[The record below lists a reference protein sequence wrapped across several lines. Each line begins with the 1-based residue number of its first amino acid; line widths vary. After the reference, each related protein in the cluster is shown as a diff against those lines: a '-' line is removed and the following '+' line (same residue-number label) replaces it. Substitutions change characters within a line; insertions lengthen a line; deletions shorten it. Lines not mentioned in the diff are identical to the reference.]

1 MGNPP
6 QEGNPMSR
14 RIAMLA
20 AGALALAPLLWMG
33 VARAVDAKATGTD
46 IYVSPTGDDTNAGT
60 SASAPLKTLAHAR
73 DVARGIDQASSGDI
87 RINLASGTYR
97 LTEPLAL
104 SAADSGTNGNTITW
118 QAASGA
124 KPVVSGG
131 LKVTGWKKGSG
142 STWSA
147 QVPAGFDTRQLYVNG
162 TRAQRASGALPIAL
176 KQSDTGYTTST
187 TNPMD
192 NWRNPTDIEFVYKG
206 GLGLWTE
213 PRCPVASISPTVVK
227 MAQPCWDN
235 STKRVMR
242 TDGSG
247 RTYNLVGRQKITEQP
262 TLVENAYELL
272 DKAGEFYLDQPAH
285 TLYYIPRTGED
296 LTRADVEAAAL
307 ETLVSGKN
315 VANVAI
321 KGIQF
326 SYATWLG
333 PNTGT
338 GFSEIQATY
347 QVTGSKGWATQGL
360 CSEVPGGTCPY
371 ANWTKA
377 PANVSFTYSK
387 NVVFDRD
394 AFAHLGGAGLDLGD
408 GVQNSSVKGSV
419 FTDISGN
426 GLDLGGVDINLPTAA
441 ADHTSGNT
449 IADNWFHY
457 MPVEYHGGVA
467 IDVGYTEHTTIS
479 HNQIDHTS
487 YTGISIGWGGWP
499 DKIKKPALP
508 NYSNNNTIDH
518 NLFFDFMQTLDDGG
532 AIYTNGI
539 TGSSFANGQ
548 KEIGN
553 LAYNGHNT
561 KGGHIYY
568 TDNGASYITIN
579 GNAAYG
585 NHVTDWGSNHVNYT
599 KNDGSK
605 DPLDIENNYW
615 ETGPTD
621 TVNSGGI
628 IHKNNHKIS
637 GASGVPASITNAAG
651 VEAAY
656 KDILNFK
663 PA

>member
-1 MGNPP
+1 
-6 QEGNPMSR
+6 MSR

-33 VARAVDAKATGTD
+33 VAHAVEAQATGTD
-46 IYVSPTGDDTNAGT
+46 IYVSPTGDDANAGT

-73 DVARGIDQASSGDI
+73 DVVRGIDQVSSGNI

-97 LTEPLAL
+97 LTSPLTL

-131 LKVTGWKKGSG
+131 LKVTGWKKGTG
-142 STWSA
+142 SSWSA
-147 QVPAGFDTRQLYVNG
+147 QVPDGFDTRQLYVNG
-162 TRAQRASGALPIAL
+162 TRAQRASGAAPITM
-176 KQSDTGYTTST
+176 KQTATGYTTST

-242 TDGSG
+242 TDDSG

-272 DKAGEFYLDQPAH
+272 DKAGEFYLDQPKH
-285 TLYYIPRTGED
+285 TLYYIPRSGED
-296 LTRADVEAAAL
+296 LTKADVEAAAL

-315 VANVAI
+315 VANVAV

-387 NVVFDRD
+387 NLVFDRD

-426 GLDLGGVDINLPTAA
+426 GLDLGGVDINLPTVS

-449 IADNWFHY
+449 IADNWFHN

-508 NYSNNNTIDH
+508 NYSNNNQLDH

-539 TGSSFANGQ
+539 TGSSLANGQ

-568 TDNGASYITIN
+568 TDNGASYITID

-637 GASGVPASITNAAG
+637 GASGVPASIKNAAG

-656 KDILNFK
+656 KDILTFK

>member
-1 MGNPP
+1 
-6 QEGNPMSR
+6 MSR
-14 RIAMLA
+14 RITMLA
-20 AGALALAPLLWMG
+20 AGAMALAPLLWMG
-33 VARAVDAKATGTD
+33 VAHAVTAQATGTD
-46 IYVSPTGDDTNAGT
+46 IYVSPTGDDANAGT

-73 DVARGIDQASSGDI
+73 DVVRGIDQASSGDI

-97 LTEPLAL
+97 LTSPLTL
-104 SAADSGTNGNTITW
+104 GAADSGTNGNTITW

-131 LKVTGWKKGSG
+131 LKVTGWTKGSG
-142 STWSA
+142 SIWSA
-147 QVPAGFDTRQLYVNG
+147 QVPAGFDTRQMYVNG
-162 TRAQRASGALPIAL
+162 TRAQRAGGALPIAL
-176 KQSDTGYTTST
+176 KQTDTGYTTSK

-272 DKAGEFYLDQPAH
+272 DKAGEFYLDQPKH
-285 TLYYIPRTGED
+285 TLYYIPRSGED
-296 LTRADVEAAAL
+296 LTKADVEAAAL

-315 VANVAI
+315 VANVAV

-387 NVVFDRD
+387 NLVFDRD

-408 GVQNSSVKGSV
+408 GVQKSSVKGSV

-449 IADNWFHY
+449 IADNWFHH

-467 IDVGYTEHTTIS
+467 VDVGYTEHTTIS

-499 DKIKKPALP
+499 DKVKKPALP
-508 NYSNNNTIDH
+508 NYSNNNTLDH

-553 LAYNGHNT
+553 LAHNGHNT

-568 TDNGASYITIN
+568 TDNGASYITID

-599 KNDGSK
+599 KNDGSS

-621 TVNSGGI
+621 TKNSGGI

-637 GASGVPASITNAAG
+637 GASGVPASIRNAAG

-656 KDILNFK
+656 KDILTFK

>member
-1 MGNPP
+1 
-6 QEGNPMSR
+6 MSR

-33 VARAVDAKATGTD
+33 VAHAVDARATGTD
-46 IYVSPTGDDTNAGT
+46 IYVSPAGDDANAGT

-73 DVARGIDQASSGDI
+73 DVVRGIDRATSGDI
-87 RINLASGTYR
+87 RINLGSGTYR
-97 LTEPLAL
+97 LTSPLTL
-104 SAADSGTNGNTITW
+104 GAADSGTNGNTITW

-142 STWSA
+142 SIWSA
-147 QVPAGFDTRQLYVNG
+147 QVPTGFDTRQLYVNG
-162 TRAQRASGALPIAL
+162 TRAQRASGAPPITM
-176 KQSDTGYTTST
+176 KQTDTGYTTST

-272 DKAGEFYLDQPAH
+272 DKAGEFYLDQPKS
-285 TLYYIPRTGED
+285 TLYYIPRSGED
-296 LTRADVEAAAL
+296 LSKADVEAAAL
-307 ETLVSGKN
+307 ETLMSGKN
-315 VANVAI
+315 VANVGF

-387 NVVFDRD
+387 NLVFDRD
-394 AFAHLGGAGLDLGD
+394 GFAHLGGAGLDLGD

-419 FTDISGN
+419 FTDVSGN
-426 GLDLGGVDINLPTAA
+426 GLDLGGVDINLPTTA
-441 ADHTSGNT
+441 ADRTSGNT
-449 IADNWFHY
+449 IADNWFHN

-467 IDVGYTEHTTIS
+467 VDVGYTEHTTIS

-499 DKIKKPALP
+499 DKVKRPALP
-508 NYSNNNTIDH
+508 NYSNNNMLDH

-539 TGSSFANGQ
+539 TGSSFASGQ

-568 TDNGASYITIN
+568 TDNGASYITID

-599 KNDGSK
+599 KNDGSS

-621 TVNSGGI
+621 TKNSGGI

-637 GASGVPASITNAAG
+637 GASGVPASIKNAAG

-656 KDILNFK
+656 KDILTFK
-663 PA
+663 PAA